1 MMKAC
6 AGLLLLP
13 LLLTAIMACG
23 QWLNASNPQ
32 QTCMEQLLCTASNFT
47 WLTQNTYTQE
57 AACALLA
64 SKGIKDIKFA
74 GRPPA

>member
-1 MMKAC
+1 MLKAC

-13 LLLTAIMACG
+13 LLLEAIMACG
-23 QWLNASNPQ
+23 QWLSASNPQ
-32 QTCMEQLLCTASNFT
+32 RTCMEQLLCTASNFT
-47 WLTQNTYTQE
+47 WLMQNTYTQE

-64 SKGIKDIKFA
+64 SKGLKDIKFA